1 MKVRLSVVTGAILLL
16 IAFMCLNATLV
27 KERRIKRSVLVESS
41 GQPGGTGEREASK
54 TLGGGERGDDRAVG
68 QQTPAVRNVINKVA
82 KVVSSS
88 GGNMG
93 PLVDW

>member
-27 KERRIKRSVLVESS
+27 KERRIKRSVVVESS
-41 GQPGGTGEREASK
+41 GESGGTGEREASK
-54 TLGGGERGDDRAVG
+54 TLGGGDRGDDPVVG

-88 GGNMG
+88 GVTWGR
-93 PLVDW
+93 L